1 MLIGSRSPVVYRRL
15 ESRKTSSA
23 QRHAFQR
30 HVGPDPDACEVFS
43 LPRYDL
49 ARKSALDSCPYNV

>member
-1 MLIGSRSPVVYRRL
+1 MLIGSRSPVVYRRS

-30 HVGPDPDACEVFS
+30 HVGPDPDACDVLF
-43 LPRYDL
+43 LPRYEP
-49 ARKSALDSCPYNV
+49 APKIYFG